1 MVETASSARL
11 LDQNRIGG
19 RHLGAKIDRSKA
31 LCDLASDV
39 LQARRSRTRIF
50 GEDACLFGEPAWD
63 ILLDLYVQPATRPVS
78 VSSACI
84 ASGVPDT
91 TALRWLDQLKR
102 RDLIRRF
109 ADPNDRRRHFVSLA
123 PRGHS
128 LVEAW
133 LHTRIAIAQR
143 GSATHLPEQPEDEV
157 EWLRFYRSLNEAQL
171 NVVQSFLHLLA
182 PQSVK

>member
-1 MVETASSARL
+1 MVETASSAEL
-11 LDQNRIGG
+11 LDRDRIGG
-19 RHLGAKIDRSKA
+19 RHPVAEANRPKA
-31 LCDLASDV
+31 LSDLASDV
-39 LQARRSRTRIF
+39 LRARRSRARIF

-84 ASGVPDT
+84 ASGVPGT

-102 RDLIRRF
+102 RDLVRRF
-109 ADPNDRRRHFVSLA
+109 ADPADRRRNFVALA

-133 LHTRIAIAQR
+133 LRTRIAIAQTEPVTQIPTR
-143 GSATHLPEQPEDEV
+143 PTDEV
-157 EWLRFYRSLNEAQL
+157 EWLRFYRTLNEAQL
-171 NVVQSFLHLLA
+171 SVVQSFLYLLDKQGA
-182 PQSVK
+182 K